1 MLVLTRRV
9 DESIAIG
16 DNIQVTVLGV
26 EGDRVKLGIS
36 APRDIVILR
45 QEIFQAIQ
53 EQKEIQAQL
62 LEKPDAQGFDK
73 LREFLAEAAEEEEP
87 AESEPTPTD
96 SEKE

>member
-16 DNIQVTVLGV
+16 DNIQVTVLAV

-45 QEIFQAIQ
+45 QEIFQAVQ
-53 EQKEIQAQL
+53 EQAQIQAQMAKSPESKGL
-62 LEKPDAQGFDK
+62 DD
-73 LREFLAEAAEEEEP
+73 LRKFLAEEASP
-87 AESEPTPTD
+87 DESADNTET
-96 SEKE
+96 KE